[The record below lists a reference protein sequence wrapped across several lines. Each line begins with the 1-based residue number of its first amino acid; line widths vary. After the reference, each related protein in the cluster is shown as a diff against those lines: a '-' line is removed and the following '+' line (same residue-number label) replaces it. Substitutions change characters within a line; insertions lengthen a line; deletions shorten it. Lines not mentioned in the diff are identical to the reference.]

1 LILSLPT
8 VDGWNVVVA
17 IIVSAEVDGHGLA
30 VGGEGVSL

>member
-8 VDGWNVVVA
+8 VDGWNVVA